1 MNDAEKV
8 SKIRHIIAVMERH
21 QNEDD
26 GGARPFNETGE
37 AMEAIRLVV
46 GGFTDDWIVQQFLE
60 EPV

>member
-46 GGFTDDWIVQQFLE
+46 DGLDSSLVDMFME
-60 EPV
+60 EEA